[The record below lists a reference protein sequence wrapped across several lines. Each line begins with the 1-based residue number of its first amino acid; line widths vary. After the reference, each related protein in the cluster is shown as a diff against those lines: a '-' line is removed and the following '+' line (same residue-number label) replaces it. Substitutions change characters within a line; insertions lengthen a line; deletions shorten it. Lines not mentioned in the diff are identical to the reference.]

1 MTRLWMQEPVAGLRD
16 EAIAEK
22 GERRRKVTPGAAA
35 LTAAQLMR
43 KLKSV
48 AAGDGVG
55 EQWGMRRKKNRD
67 RYEVDDS
74 IWRKEEWKIGEEK
87 LHEFSEK
94 AKAKLHTLESL
105 LVSGSNKRACWKDHP
120 PKLLN
125 TLVDSF
131 NKVFLRM
138 PWLALP
144 FGYVQS
150 CALVAIGP
158 TGRTITKEARELIH
172 RIVAYRFTE
181 RIKEL
186 EHLKEM
192 AKGWPEKIKLDL
204 YDEHELVLT
213 RCFSYGSNGCREM
226 GHIWS
231 YRCEEC
237 DFDLRP
243 KCALNQ
249 KKTRKTEKMAKH
261 MK

>member
-1 MTRLWMQEPVAGLRD
+1 M
-16 EAIAEK
+16 I
-22 GERRRKVTPGAAA
+22 
-35 LTAAQLMR
+35 
-43 KLKSV
+43 
-48 AAGDGVG
+48 
-55 EQWGMRRKKNRD
+55 
-67 RYEVDDS
+67 Y
-74 IWRKEEWKIGEEK
+74 
-87 LHEFSEK
+87 
-94 AKAKLHTLESL
+94 
-105 LVSGSNKRACWKDHP
+105 VSSDYYQ
-120 PKLLN
+120 
-125 TLVDSF
+125 DSF

-150 CALVAIGP
+150 CALVARGP
-158 TGRTITKEARELIH
+158 TGRTITKEARELMIH
-172 RIVAYRFTE
+172 RTVAYRFTE

-213 RCFSYGSNGCREM
+213 RCFSYGCNGCREM

-237 DFDLRP
+237 DFDLHP

-249 KKTRKTEKMAKH
+249 KNKEDGENGEAHGEVTEEEYVCDGEVCLLKTEKKRLI
-261 MK
+261 